1 MIKEYEELIPFLFK
15 KKRKKPTIELTV
27 YEGLTRLDNKI
38 YLSLRRWRR
47 GRSKIKFE
55 RYENGSRRKED
66 F

>member
-1 MIKEYEELIPFLFK
+1 MIKEYKELIPFLFK

-27 YEGLTRLDNKI
+27 YEGLIRLDNKI

-47 GRSKIKFE
+47 DSSKIKFE